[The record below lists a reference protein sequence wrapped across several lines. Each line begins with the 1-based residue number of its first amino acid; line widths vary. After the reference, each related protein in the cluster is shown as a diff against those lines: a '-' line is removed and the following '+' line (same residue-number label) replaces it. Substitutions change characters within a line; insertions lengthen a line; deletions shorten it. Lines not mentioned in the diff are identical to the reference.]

1 MTAGRNRLMMRL
13 LKRQCMWLV
22 VLGLGGSGTALAQD
36 RRTQQFDVLHY
47 DLAITVPDSGQMIT
61 GKAKITLRAL
71 QPFRRLRLDFAGM
84 HPTLV
89 ERNGRPQE
97 FRMRQDQLEVVLH
110 ERARNGEVIH
120 LTVSYYGKPA
130 DGLMIRRNKYRR
142 RSVFADNWPN
152 RAHYW
157 FPCVDHPSD
166 KAGVTFRIT
175 APRRFQIIANG
186 RFVRRTDHLDG
197 RATTVYEE
205 RQPIP
210 TYCMVFGAAE
220 FDIIANPESGRVPI
234 HYWVFPQDAADA
246 IEEFDR
252 SDEMLAYFENRFG
265 PYAYEKLALVQSSTR
280 FGGMENAG
288 AIFFAEQRLGRPGS
302 IEGTVS
308 HEIAHQWFGDDV
320 TPIDWQHLWLS
331 EGFATYFGIQFFEYA
346 DGADR
351 FRQRLRESRERYLS
365 RTEWLSRPIVTE
377 VPEDLFQLLNPNNYA
392 KGGWVLHML
401 RDVVGDEAFWKGIR
415 QYVTLYRGRNASTD
429 EFRQVMEMA
438 GGQPLNWFF
447 KQWVYEGG
455 IPDLRIRYDWK
466 EKDKNLLVKIQQV
479 QSTTPMKLPI
489 EFEIVHRKAA
499 RKRVWLAER
508 EKTVTFYFNDPP
520 VKMIVDPDVKILAR
534 IQVEQ
539 GKITVKP

>member
-1 MTAGRNRLMMRL
+1 M
-13 LKRQCMWLV
+13 
-22 VLGLGGSGTALAQD
+22 
-36 RRTQQFDVLHY
+36 
-47 DLAITVPDSGQMIT
+47 
-61 GKAKITLRAL
+61 
-71 QPFRRLRLDFAGM
+71 
-84 HPTLV
+84 
-89 ERNGRPQE
+89 
-97 FRMRQDQLEVVLH
+97 
-110 ERARNGEVIH
+110 
-120 LTVSYYGKPA
+120 
-130 DGLMIRRNKYRR
+130 
-142 RSVFADNWPN
+142 
-152 RAHYW
+152 
-157 FPCVDHPSD
+157 
-166 KAGVTFRIT
+166 
-175 APRRFQIIANG
+175 
-186 RFVRRTDHLDG
+186 
-197 RATTVYEE
+197 
-205 RQPIP
+205 
-210 TYCMVFGAAE
+210 
-220 FDIIANPESGRVPI
+220 
-234 HYWVFPQDAADA
+234 
-246 IEEFDR
+246 
-252 SDEMLAYFENRFG
+252 
-265 PYAYEKLALVQSSTR
+265 
-280 FGGMENAG
+280 
-288 AIFFAEQRLGRPGS
+288 
-302 IEGTVS
+302 
-308 HEIAHQWFGDDV
+308 
-320 TPIDWQHLWLS
+320 
-331 EGFATYFGIQFFEYA
+331 QFFEYA

-438 GGQPLNWFF
+438 SGQPLDWFF

-489 EFEIVHRKAA
+489 EFEIVHRKAV
-499 RKRVWLAER
+499 RKRIWLAER